1 MYKRPL
7 PRVRNSHETRDHVD
21 IPEGSFL
28 YSLLNPKPTIF
39 FKFEKDPIY
48 QKESY
53 LTAIKKHYKEC
64 GIPFKDPQLPDY
76 VRRIRPEP
84 TKEPELGFGDQV
96 YMKMRILKSGIV
108 RIKLDASIATLYEKY
123 YRKALRP
130 PMTSII
136 QAYKSMGFSEMF
148 LEKIKKKF
156 ALKVKEQKRV
166 GGVIDKIFNKEPVK
180 KVKKKKEEVK
190 VDVEKIE
197 EEKIE
202 EEKIE
207 EDDEEDDIPGEDD
220 GLDVEPDPEEEV
232 EEEPGEEEYNSD

>member
-7 PRVRNSHETRDHVD
+7 PRARNTQRTHHPVET
-21 IPEGSFL
+21 PEGTFL
-28 YSLLNPKPTIF
+28 HGLLNPSPPKVYKYVPAPVY
-39 FKFEKDPIY
+39 E
-48 QKESY
+48 QKAY
-53 LTAIKKHYKEC
+53 LIALEKHYKQC

-76 VRRIRPEP
+76 VRPIRPEP

-108 RIKLDASIATLYEKY
+108 RIKLDASIAILYEKY

-136 QAYKSMGFSEMF
+136 QAYKSMGFSPQF

-156 ALKVKEQKRV
+156 ALKVKEQKRF

-180 KVKKKKEEVK
+180 KVKKKKEEV
-190 VDVEKIE
+190 DVEKIE

-202 EEKIE
+202 EE
-207 EDDEEDDIPGEDD
+207 EDDEEEDDIPEEDE
-220 GLDVEPDPEEEV
+220 GLDVEPDAEEEV

>member
-1 MYKRPL
+1 MSMYKRPL
-7 PRVRNSHETRDHVD
+7 PRARNTQRTHHPVKIT
-21 IPEGSFL
+21 EGTL
-28 YSLLNPKPTIF
+28 LHRILNPSPPKIY
-39 FKFEKDPIY
+39 KFEKDPIY

-202 EEKIE
+202 E
-207 EDDEEDDIPGEDD
+207 DDEEDDIPGEDD